1 MPAVI
6 LLTLVIFVRRSWINY
21 AMHFQIKKT
30 NQTKTPK
37 IGFLGIEKC
46 YSILE

>member
-21 AMHFQIKKT
+21 AMHFQIKKK
-30 NQTKTPK
+30 NKPK
-37 IGFLGIEKC
+37 PQK
-46 YSILE
+46 